1 MIATILTQHTED
13 AALLYLQRRAAV
25 HAPHFALLYLKRLD
39 ERLAAHL
46 DGLCVAA
53 EEGQPWLRE
62 EDGELPGSLFAETV
76 VALTAQPARLDA
88 LLARAAAL
96 PEELQAEVVA
106 ALGWV
111 ESNCLQGVVKTLLE
125 SPDAF
130 HRRLVLEACMQHG
143 ANPGTFLQTDFAAE
157 DPALRA
163 CAARAAGELGL
174 ATLREPCRMLLDD
187 TASAVV
193 FAAAYAAVLLG
204 DRAQGLAQLGSLA
217 AQAGPH
223 QHEALRLWLLAAN
236 PVDAH
241 NLLAQ
246 LARQPEQT
254 RTLITASGIAGDP
267 QYLPWLLQQM
277 EKPALARL
285 AAEAFALITGQD
297 LAEEDLDASAP
308 GMPEEDLPGPND
320 DAENEDLSEDPDDN
334 LPWPDVAKL
343 QAWWQANAARFP
355 TGQPF
360 FMGQPRSPR
369 IALTTLREGYQ
380 RQRRL
385 AALILALQSPDTA
398 LFNIA
403 APARR
408 QAAALAAIS

>member
-1 MIATILTQHTED
+1 MTNSIQLQHTED
-13 AALLYLQRRAAV
+13 AAMLYLQRRAAV

-53 EEGQPWLRE
+53 QEGHAWLRE
-62 EDGELPGSLFAETV
+62 EDGELPGALFAETV
-76 VALTAQPARLDA
+76 VLLTEQPSRLDA
-88 LLARAAAL
+88 LLTRAAAL
-96 PEELQAEVVA
+96 PERFQEEVSA

-111 ESNCLQGVVKTLLE
+111 EADCLQGVAKALLE
-125 SPDAF
+125 STDPF
-130 HRRLVLEACMQHG
+130 RRRLGLVACTQHG
-143 ANPGTFLQTDFAAE
+143 LNPGDFLQAAFAAE

-174 ATLREPCRMLLDD
+174 TALRESCRALLDD
-187 TASAVV
+187 TAPEVA
-193 FAAAYAAVLLG
+193 FAAACAGVLLG
-204 DRAQGLAQLGSLA
+204 ERAHSLAQLGTLA
-217 AQAGPH
+217 AQAGPL
-223 QHEALRLWLLAAN
+223 QEEALRLWLLAAD

-246 LARQPEQT
+246 LARTPAQI
-254 RTLITASGIAGDP
+254 RALITGSGIAGDA
-267 QYLPWLLQQM
+267 QYLPWLLPQM
-277 EKPALARL
+277 EKPELARL
-285 AAEAFALITGQD
+285 AAEAFALITGLD
-297 LAEEDLDASAP
+297 LAEENLDAGEP
-308 GMPEEDLPGPND
+308 TLPEEALPGPD
-320 DAENEDLSEDPDDN
+320 DNPENEDLSEDPDKD

-343 QAWWQANAARFP
+343 QAWWHANTTRFAA
-355 TGQPF
+355 GQPF
-360 FMGQPRSPR
+360 FMGQPRSPQ

-385 AALILALQSPDTA
+385 AALILVLQSTEAP

-408 QAAALAAIS
+408 QATALAAIS